1 MRAEV
6 HGSKGRS
13 DVEVETKEA
22 IYIFEFKV
30 GLESSKAI
38 TQIKEAGYAEK
49 HKASKKNI
57 FLIGVSIN
65 QDMRTL
71 DEWKIE
77 KV

>member
-1 MRAEV
+1 VRAEV
-6 HGSKGRS
+6 HSSKGRS

-30 GLESSKAI
+30 EAKAEVAI
-38 TQIKEAGYAEK
+38 AQIKEAGYAEK

-57 FLIGVSIN
+57 FLIGASIN

-77 KV
+77 KI